1 MSPVTA
7 TVLIGTNHPY
17 EANNCPDYI
26 AVLREHFRSRWTLMA
41 YGAQQHNVDMTVDRP
56 CQVLD
61 GLFSLIAE
69 HVQPA
74 GAPHLPQSSGKRQP
88 ADRPR
93 REYPGMALAFT
104 LYRGST
110 IHEYLHEL
118 KALRQTAISTS
129 ELTWQRYRSPMNA
142 EWIIED
148 EKVPHQ
154 NPLMTIRRS
163 LP

>member
-7 TVLIGTNHPY
+7 IVLIGTNHPY

-26 AVLREHFRSRWTLMA
+26 AVLSEHFRSRWTLMD

-56 CQVLD
+56 SQVLD

-69 HVQPA
+69 HVQTA
-74 GAPHLPQSSGKRQP
+74 VAPPRHISSGKEQP
-88 ADRPR
+88 VDRPR

-118 KALRQTAISTS
+118 KALRQTAISIS
-129 ELTWQRYRSPMNA
+129 ELSWQRYRSPMNP
-142 EWIIED
+142 EWIIEH
-148 EKVPHQ
+148 ENVPHQ
-154 NPLMTIRRS
+154 NPLMTIRRP